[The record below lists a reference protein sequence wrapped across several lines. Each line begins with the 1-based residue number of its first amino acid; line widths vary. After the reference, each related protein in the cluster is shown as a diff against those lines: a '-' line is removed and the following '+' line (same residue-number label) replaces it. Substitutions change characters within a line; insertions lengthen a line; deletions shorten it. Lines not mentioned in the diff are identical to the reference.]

1 MRIPFVLVDDAGAEV
16 RPGILNH
23 DRRGADLLD
32 AVRAAAGPGLY
43 ERTGHWAAP
52 EFGIGKLA
60 WLARYE
66 PEQLARARHVLQFH
80 DWLVFRLSGRHRVR
94 AVLGRDERRPRPRER
109 RLGE

>member
-1 MRIPFVLVDDAGAEV
+1 MPCGPL
-16 RPGILNH
+16 
-23 DRRGADLLD
+23 
-32 AVRAAAGPGLY
+32 AGPGLY

-80 DWLVFRLSGRHRVR
+80 DWLGLPALRGRRVR